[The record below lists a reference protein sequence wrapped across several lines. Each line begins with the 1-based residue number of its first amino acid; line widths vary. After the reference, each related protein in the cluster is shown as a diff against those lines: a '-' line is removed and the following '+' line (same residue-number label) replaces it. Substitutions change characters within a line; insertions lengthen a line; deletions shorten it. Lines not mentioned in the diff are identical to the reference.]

1 MSATMS
7 ELVDQ
12 ARQWIDGDPD
22 PTTRAELT
30 ALIESGDHTELADR
44 MDGGL
49 DFGTAGLRGLMGAG
63 SNRMNRATVIR
74 TTRGLA
80 DYLVD
85 RYGGVPENPVMVGR
99 DARVGSS
106 VFMGDVVGVLLGAG
120 LSVKVWEEVVP
131 TPLLAYAVTASGA
144 CAGVMITA
152 SHNPPLYNGYKVFD
166 HNGAQIIPPVDT
178 AIAEAID
185 RVAPAITVPYHHPSA
200 DLMADPI
207 PPQVLDDYR
216 NRLSRLRTPLETDPD
231 QGIVYTPLHG
241 VGWRYIKDLFAEA
254 GYRNV
259 HPVEP
264 QIEPDGRFPTLP
276 FPNPEEPGAMDLAI
290 ARAEETDADLVLA
303 NDPDADRLGVAVPS
317 ASGWVRLTG
326 NQIGVLLIDH
336 LLSRSDLPSHP
347 PPLIVST
354 IVSSPL
360 AERVAHAH
368 GARFETTLTGF
379 KWIMKAALDVESA
392 GQGTFVFGFEEALG
406 YAIGGLNRDKDGLSA
421 ALLMADLSS
430 EARREGQTILDRL
443 ESIYRRHGLW
453 VSVQNSIV
461 RPGPEGAVEIE
472 SAMTYLGNHPPDSL
486 GEKKVGSVTDYRK
499 GADSRPAWL
508 GATNLIALEL
518 PGGGRMLARPS
529 GTEPKLKIYMDATRP
544 LAIADDPARIE
555 SVMVREAETAV
566 SELVDHIGL

>member
-1 MSATMS
+1 
-7 ELVDQ
+7 
-12 ARQWIDGDPD
+12 
-22 PTTRAELT
+22 
-30 ALIESGDHTELADR
+30 
-44 MDGGL
+44 
-49 DFGTAGLRGLMGAG
+49 
-63 SNRMNRATVIR
+63 
-74 TTRGLA
+74 
-80 DYLVD
+80 
-85 RYGGVPENPVMVGR
+85 
-99 DARVGSS
+99 
-106 VFMGDVVGVLLGAG
+106 
-120 LSVKVWEEVVP
+120 
-131 TPLLAYAVTASGA
+131 
-144 CAGVMITA
+144 
-152 SHNPPLYNGYKVFD
+152 
-166 HNGAQIIPPVDT
+166 
-178 AIAEAID
+178 
-185 RVAPAITVPYHHPSA
+185 
-200 DLMADPI
+200 
-207 PPQVLDDYR
+207 
-216 NRLSRLRTPLETDPD
+216 
-231 QGIVYTPLHG
+231 
-241 VGWRYIKDLFAEA
+241 
-254 GYRNV
+254 
-259 HPVEP
+259 
-264 QIEPDGRFPTLP
+264 P

-508 GATNLIALEL
+508 GAANLIALEL

-529 GTEPKLKIYMDATRP
+529 GTEPKLKIYMDDTRP